1 MASGLQIGEGQSW
14 LTRNWIFEQLLTDV
28 MAYYPDDEEVR
39 EVLDAVGILGYL
51 VVDNYDNGLGPRLA
65 RMIYCVAKGIL
76 EGSVPS
82 GASAALGVSKQ
93 LLTAY
98 QSGIQDLVRLIE
110 ADGRYAVV
118 LHHDG

>member
-51 VVDNYDNGLGPRLA
+51 VVDNYDNGLAA
-65 RMIYCVAKGIL
+65 RG
-76 EGSVPS
+76 
-82 GASAALGVSKQ
+82 
-93 LLTAY
+93 
-98 QSGIQDLVRLIE
+98 
-110 ADGRYAVV
+110 
-118 LHHDG
+118 